1 MTQLV
6 QAKAPRDFT
15 YIRPRKRRVS
25 EYEAVTCYTQ
35 PDPDV
40 FDKQGWYL
48 RTAEGRTAWRK
59 ESTRLVHPHW
69 FDFRDPAAHWQ
80 RTYVRMQAEQ
90 ERAIERAVED
100 AGRDESFR
108 DFDPAWVRDIV
119 GAHYRTWSFFEY
131 GLFRCFAQAQRE
143 TLSDTLGNVFCF
155 AGVDRMR
162 HAQAIVIYLMDLE
175 SQIDGFRDTGAK
187 ERWLKDPVYQPA
199 RKMTE
204 ELMAIEDWAELAVA
218 VHLAVDPI
226 FSEVGTSEIIRRH
239 GALHGDSITPF
250 ILSTTERDRRRNRE
264 WTEELVRM
272 VTAAEIPARRENGQT
287 ILGWIDRWAESA
299 MQAAAALAPVHARL
313 PRPIDSFPQVLDRAR
328 TSQTALRAAI
338 AAGMTEAA

>member
-1 MTQLV
+1 MNLE
-6 QAKAPRDFT
+6 AKAPRDFT

-59 ESTRLVHPHW
+59 ESTRLRHPHW
-69 FDFRDPAAHWQ
+69 FDFRDPAGLWQ
-80 RTYVRMQAEQ
+80 RPYVRMQAEQ
-90 ERAIERAVED
+90 ERTLERAVED
-100 AGRDESFR
+100 AARSGAFA
-108 DFDPAWVRDIV
+108 DFEPTWTRELV
-119 GAHYRTWSFFEY
+119 GAHYRVWSFFEY

-175 SQIDGFRDTGAK
+175 DQIEGFRDAGAK
-187 ERWLKDPVYQPA
+187 ERWLGDPVYQPA
-199 RKMTE
+199 RRMTE
-204 ELMAIEDWAELAVA
+204 KLMAVDDWAELAVA
-218 VHLAVDPI
+218 VHLVVDPI
-226 FSEVGTSEIIRRH
+226 FGEVGLSEMLRRH
-239 GALHGDSITPF
+239 GPFHGDAVTP
-250 ILSTTERDRRRNRE
+250 LVVSTAERDRRRNRD

-272 VTAAEIPARRENGQT
+272 VTAAEVPQRDENRRVLGEWIARWTPRA
-287 ILGWIDRWAESA
+287 LA
-299 MQAAAALAPVHARL
+299 AAAALAPVHERI
-313 PRPIDSFPQVLDRAR
+313 PRRVGTFREAVEGA
-328 TSQTALRAAI
+328 RAAQ
-338 AAGMTEAA
+338 AAIVAALEAKATEAA

>member
-1 MTQLV
+1 MSNV
-6 QAKAPRDFT
+6 EAKAPRDFT
-15 YIRPRKRRVS
+15 YIKPRKRRVS

-59 ESTRLVHPHW
+59 ESTLLRHPHW
-69 FDFRDPAAHWQ
+69 FDFRDPASHWQ

-100 AGRDESFR
+100 GARAGAFR
-108 DFDPAWVRDIV
+108 DFDPAWTGDLIGV
-119 GAHYRTWSFFEY
+119 HYRVWSFFEY

-175 SQIDGFRDTGAK
+175 DHIEGFRDGGGK
-187 ERWLKDPVYQPA
+187 ERWLSDPVYQPL
-199 RKMTE
+199 RRLTE
-204 ELMAIEDWAELAVA
+204 ELMALDDWAELAIA
-218 VHLAVDPI
+218 VHYVVDPI
-226 FSEVGTSEIIRRH
+226 VSALGTSEIIRRH
-239 GALHGDSITPF
+239 GGFHGDAVTPL
-250 ILSTTERDRRRNRE
+250 IISTTERDRRRNLE
-264 WTEELVRM
+264 WTQEFVRM
-272 VTAAEIPARRENGQT
+272 VTASTVPASAENLAHICEWIARWTPRA
-287 ILGWIDRWAESA
+287 L
-299 MQAAAALAPVHARL
+299 AAAEALAPVHAAI
-313 PRPIDSFPQVLDRAR
+313 PRPLGSFE
-328 TSQTALRAAI
+328 SALGSVRDAQASLVATI
-338 AAGMTEAA
+338 NPKPAEAA